1 MNKIERLLT
10 DLPIISTMVNEEQV
24 RLILTKLQEAEAIS
38 GDVVE
43 LGCNIG
49 TTSIF
54 LQTYLNGA
62 KKLHCYDSFEGFPE
76 KSPQDYG
83 ADYHFEFK
91 KGGCAVPE
99 LEFYLSFTKRGI
111 PLPEIHKGWF
121 KNAEF
126 PEKISFA
133 FFDSD
138 FYTSIRDSWEK
149 VYPRLE
155 KGAIVCIHDYDW
167 DVLPAVKLATEEFL
181 ADKPEKGTVINDN
194 FIGIFRKL

>member
-10 DLPIISTMVNEEQV
+10 ELPIISTMVNEEHL
-24 RLILTKLQEAEAIS
+24 RTILTCLERTREVE

-54 LQTYLNGA
+54 LQSYIQG

-83 ADYHFEFK
+83 AAYHFEFK
-91 KGGCAVPE
+91 KGGCAVPID
-99 LEFYLSFTKRGI
+99 EFRYTFTSRGI
-111 PLPEIHKGWF
+111 ELPEIHKGWF
-121 KNAEF
+121 ADAEF
-126 PEKISFA
+126 PAKISFA

-149 VYPRLE
+149 VYPRLS
-155 KGAIVCIHDYDW
+155 KGAVVCVHDYDW
-167 DVLPAVKLATEEFL
+167 DVLPAVKLACDEFL
-181 ADKPEKGTVINDN
+181 ADKPETMTNEG
-194 FIGIFRKL
+194 FIGIFIKK